1 MHLLVCKDL
10 VVFEPV
16 ELFLWVFLQNLQ
28 FSIDAKL
35 QPDELLYSIDL
46 FVHPV
51 QVILQFSLKDTLFML
66 VFLFFYRLDLF
77 FVYVNMIV
85 NFLLSFEVEVD
96 WGT

>member
-77 FVYVNMIV
+77 FVYVNTIV